1 MEFYLVVAI
10 ISIVVM
16 SILGYLIGNRG
27 KQSYLESIGKL
38 ENNIANLNKK
48 ITEQESLISERGN
61 VISTLTADR
70 DVQKANAE
78 NYSHQLISQKGDYE
92 KRIIDLKA
100 EADKILQNEL
110 ARGQKQLN
118 EQKASS
124 QKFIDDQKKSYEDQL
139 REQKTTFEAQL
150 KELKDT
156 FAKQL
161 SEFKAESEKSL
172 KKQEDTAADFKRTET
187 KRNAEALED
196 MRRTYE
202 QQITE
207 LKASFEKQLSQTKEA
222 HEGQIATLRKM
233 NEEQV
238 KSQLDLIREQ
248 MQTTSEKV
256 LKLRQ
261 EELGEQNKEQ
271 VSKIIDP
278 LQKSL
283 KDMQEALDKTKEQQT
298 EALTRLDET
307 IKINMQKSTAI
318 GETADRLTRAL
329 TGEVKVQ
336 GNFGEL
342 KLKQLLEDLELKE
355 GEQFDTQET
364 LKNRMGKNAKGDD
377 GHGLI
382 PDFILHF
389 PNNRH
394 VVVDSKMSLTD
405 YERYMNEEDG
415 SPAKSTYLKA
425 HIDSVRAQ
433 VKRLAKKEYTKYL
446 PEGYNRLNFAIM
458 YVPIEGALNLALLN
472 DASLWREAYDEGVMI
487 LGPQTMYM
495 NLRVLEMMWTQVRQL
510 KNQQAMMDAANTV
523 IDRVQDFG
531 VRFMDVESSMYDT
544 VKKISKLKITTAD
557 NGPSIITAA
566 KNLIKAGAKE
576 NKKKKSL
583 AEMDDSMFIEADAT
597 VMLPSEIST
606 DTKETEKEER
616 VSYFKKG

>member
-1 MEFYLVVAI
+1 MFVLLHTKRPDNKRNMEIIIIVIIAI
-10 ISIVVM
+10 IVIAVM
-16 SILGYLIGNRG
+16 GYYIM
-27 KQSYLESIGKL
+27 KL
-38 ENNIANLNKK
+38 T
-48 ITEQESLISERGN
+48 TE
-61 VISTLTADR
+61 R
-70 DVQKANAE
+70 DVQKNNAE
-78 NYSHQLISQKGDYE
+78 
-92 KRIIDLKA
+92 
-100 EADKILQNEL
+100 
-110 ARGQKQLN
+110 
-118 EQKASS
+118 
-124 QKFIDDQKKSYEDQL
+124 SYL
-139 REQKTTFEAQL
+139 RELNTQKTV
-150 KELKDT
+150 
-156 FAKQL
+156 
-161 SEFKAESEKSL
+161 
-172 KKQEDTAADFKRTET
+172 
-187 KRNAEALED
+187 
-196 MRRTYE
+196 YE
-202 QQITE
+202 QQIDA
-207 LKASFEKQLSQTKEA
+207 LKTSYEQQLQLTKEA
-222 HEGQIATLRKM
+222 HERQIATLKQM

-256 LKLRQ
+256 LKMRQ
-261 EELGEQNKEQ
+261 EELGVQNKEQ

-307 IKINMQKSTAI
+307 IKINMQKSQEI

-364 LKNRMGKNAKGDD
+364 LKDKGGKGLKGDD
-377 GHGLI
+377 GKGLI

-405 YERYMNEEDG
+405 YERYMNAEDG
-415 SPAKSTYLKA
+415 TPEKSAYLKA

-446 PEGYNRLNFAIM
+446 PDGYNRLNFAIM
-458 YVPIEGALNLALLN
+458 YIPIEGAMNLALLN
-472 DASLWREAYDEGVMI
+472 DTTLWREAYDEGVMI

-531 VRFMDVESSMYDT
+531 QRFMDVEASMNDT
-544 VKKISKLKITTAD
+544 LKKMGKLKITNAD
-557 NGPSIITAA
+557 SGASIITAA
-566 KNLIKAGAKE
+566 KNLLKAGARE
-576 NKKKKSL
+576 NKKKKTL
-583 AEMDDSMFIEADAT
+583 DEMDDSMFIESDNDNQNGNDNPNDNENT
-597 VMLPSEIST
+597 KQT
-606 DTKETEKEER
+606 DQ
-616 VSYFKKG
+616 

>member
-1 MEFYLVVAI
+1 MNTIFIVAI
-10 ISIVVM
+10 IAVVVM
-16 SILGYLIGNRG
+16 AVLGYLIGNRG
-27 KQSYLESIGKL
+27 KSGFLENIARLES
-38 ENNIANLNKK
+38 NIADLTDK
-48 ITEQESLISERGN
+48 IRGQET
-61 VISTLTADR
+61 VIADKTDTITTLTAER
-70 DVQKANAE
+70 DVQKTNAE
-78 NYSHQLISQKGDYE
+78 NFSHQLDTQRDEFSRQLTSQKTDFERQLDTQKDSYE
-92 KRIIDLKA
+92 RQLTDQKAAADSQVTELKA
-100 EADKILQNEL
+100 
-110 ARGQKQLN
+110 
-118 EQKASS
+118 
-124 QKFIDDQKKSYEDQL
+124 
-139 REQKTTFEAQL
+139 
-150 KELKDT
+150 T

-161 SEFKAESEKSL
+161 ADFKAESEKSL
-172 KKQEDTAADFKRTET
+172 KRQEAAAEEFKRTEA
-187 KRNAEALED
+187 KRNAEALDE
-196 MRRTYE
+196 MRQTYE
-202 QQITE
+202 RQIAD
-207 LKASFEKQLSQTKEA
+207 LKQSFEQQLRQTKEA
-222 HEGQIATLRKM
+222 HEGQIAALKKM

-256 LKLRQ
+256 LKQRQ
-261 EELGEQNKEQ
+261 DELGENNKEQ

-283 KDMQEALDKTKEQQT
+283 KDMQEALDKSKAQQA

-307 IKINMQKSTAI
+307 IKINMQKSAAI

-355 GEQFDTQET
+355 GEQYDTQET
-364 LKNRMGKNAKGDD
+364 LKDKSGRQFKGDD
-377 GHGLI
+377 GRGMV

-394 VVVDSKMSLTD
+394 VVVDSKMSLTA
-405 YERYMNEEDG
+405 YERYMNTPDG
-415 SPAKSTYLKA
+415 QPEKHEYLRA
-425 HIDSVRAQ
+425 HINSVRAQ
-433 VKRLAKKEYTKYL
+433 VKRLARKEYTRFL

-472 DASLWREAYDEGVMI
+472 DAALWREAYDQGVMI

-531 VRFMDVESSMYDT
+531 VRFMDVESSVNDT
-544 VKKISKLKITTAD
+544 VKKISRLKITTAD
-557 NGPSIITAA
+557 SGPSIITAA
-566 KNLIKAGAKE
+566 RNLLKAGARE

-583 AEMDDSMFIEADAT
+583 ADMDDTMFLEDN
-597 VMLPSEIST
+597 S
-606 DTKETEKEER
+606 
-616 VSYFKKG
+616 

>member
-1 MEFYLVVAI
+1 MDIIIILIVSIIVVAVLAYRI
-10 ISIVVM
+10 M
-16 SILGYLIGNRG
+16 
-27 KQSYLESIGKL
+27 KL
-38 ENNIANLNKK
+38 T
-48 ITEQESLISERGN
+48 TE
-61 VISTLTADR
+61 R
-70 DVQKANAE
+70 DVQKSNAE
-78 NYSHQLISQKGDYE
+78 NYLRQLDTQ
-92 KRIIDLKA
+92 KA
-100 EADKILQNEL
+100 EAE
-110 ARGQKQLN
+110 KQQTA
-118 EQKASS
+118 QKAV
-124 QKFIDDQKKSYEDQL
+124 
-139 REQKTTFEAQL
+139 
-150 KELKDT
+150 
-156 FAKQL
+156 
-161 SEFKAESEKSL
+161 
-172 KKQEDTAADFKRTET
+172 
-187 KRNAEALED
+187 
-196 MRRTYE
+196 YE
-202 QQITE
+202 QQIE
-207 LKASFEKQLSQTKEA
+207 ALKVSFNQQLQLTKEA
-222 HEGQIATLRKM
+222 HEREIAAMKQM

-256 LKLRQ
+256 LKMRQ
-261 EELGEQNKEQ
+261 EELGVQNKEQ

-307 IKINMQKSTAI
+307 IKINMQKSQAI

-364 LKNRMGKNAKGDD
+364 LKDKGGKGLKGDD
-377 GHGLI
+377 GKGLI

-415 SPAKSTYLKA
+415 NPEKSIYLKA

-446 PEGYNRLNFAIM
+446 PDGYNRLNFAIM

-531 VRFMDVESSMYDT
+531 LRFMDVEASMNDT
-544 VKKISKLKITTAD
+544 VKKITKLKITTAES
-557 NGPSIITAA
+557 GASIITAA
-566 KNLIKAGAKE
+566 KNLLKAGARE
-576 NKKKKSL
+576 NKKKKAL
-583 AEMDDSMFIEADAT
+583 EEMDDSMFIDADANL
-597 VMLPSEIST
+597 MLPE
-606 DTKETEKEER
+606 ETTTPNE
-616 VSYFKKG
+616 